1 MKSDTAVRAACCAH
15 LLGALTSLPA
25 QAAPDQ
31 VVRPYVGFAL
41 THEDNVLGAGDGVNG
56 RDAAQSS
63 SSRQASAG
71 VLIDK
76 RISQQA
82 LSAALHFT
90 NIRYDSLPELDHE
103 AKDLRVNWN
112 WHLSDHLDGNVGTS
126 YVKALA
132 PFVNF
137 HGRERNLRAE
147 RRQFAD
153 AGYLLH
159 PSWRLRAGVSR
170 SSLEHELE
178 SQQALDRVEQ
188 MSELGLDYLARSG
201 STVGTQLR
209 HTKGRYP
216 FPQQLDGE
224 AVNNSY
230 EQDEVKIKVNWLATG
245 KTQLQFLGGPVRR
258 KHVAFAARDYSGINA
273 RLQANWQTSAKLLVT
288 AGAWRE
294 IGALDDI
301 TASYTLN
308 QGVNLGATWN
318 ASDKLRFD
326 GLLKHET
333 SQYSGM
339 VGLPATLPERED
351 LVNSAVVKLQYRAT
365 THMRLGA
372 QAYRNKRRSTLP
384 GNSYPGSGLQLSLKY
399 EF

>member
-1 MKSDTAVRAACCAH
+1 MKSETAVRAACCAQ

-25 QAAPDQ
+25 QAAPEQ
-31 VVRPYVGFAL
+31 VVRPYVGYAV
-41 THEDNVLGAGDGVNG
+41 THEDNVLGDGDAG
-56 RDAAQSS
+56 AQSS

-82 LSAALHFT
+82 LSAALRFT
-90 NIRYDSLPELDHE
+90 DVRYDRLPELDHQ
-103 AKDLRVNWN
+103 ARDLRASWN
-112 WHLSDHLDGNVGTS
+112 WHASDHLDGNLGAS

-137 HGRERNLRAE
+137 HARERNLRVE
-147 RRQFAD
+147 RREFVD
-153 AGYLLH
+153 GGYLLH
-159 PSWRLRAGVSR
+159 PSWRVRGGVSH
-170 SSLEHELE
+170 SSLEYELA
-178 SQQALDRVEQ
+178 SQQSLNRTEQ
-188 MSELGLDYLARSG
+188 VNELGLDYLARSG

-209 HTKGRYP
+209 HTTGRYP
-216 FPQQLDGE
+216 FPQVLGGV
-224 AVNNSY
+224 AVDNDY
-230 EQDEVKIKVNWLATG
+230 KQDELKIKVSWLATG

-258 KHVAFAARDYSGINA
+258 KHEAFAARDYSGVNA
-273 RLQANWQTSAKLLVT
+273 RLQANWQAGAKLGV
-288 AGAWRE
+288 AMGAWRE
-294 IGALDDI
+294 IGAIDDI

-318 ASDKLRFD
+318 ATDKLRAD
-326 GLLKHET
+326 ALLKHET

-339 VGLPATLPERED
+339 TGLPAGQPERED

-365 THMRLGA
+365 THLGLGA
-372 QAYRNKRRSTLP
+372 QAYRTKRHSTLP